1 LGRAGDE
8 LTVDPADLLLSAG
21 VVGAVIVSAGLA
33 MAATVLREAS
43 RARAMAMEAEGRR
56 GARRLVAL
64 LDKPGRAIAA
74 VHLLWWITL
83 VGSGGLAAML
93 GDRHGHGWGAALA
106 VAVAVAMQYVL
117 GAVVPSTLAERSLDA
132 VALRLAG
139 PVHALVRFP
148 PVRVVSR
155 VLVLAAAAVLGRRG
169 VRGGAFDQGEGGDAE
184 QARDHAAEH
193 DAEVAEE
200 RLLHSVTEFGDTV
213 VHEAMVP
220 RTDMDA
226 LPVECSVSEALDRV
240 VEAGY
245 SRMPC
250 SEGTLDHIAGIVH
263 LKDLVVAVRAGR
275 GDDPVRSVLRPAFFV
290 PETKRVAELLGEMR
304 TRKQHMAVAV
314 DEHGGIAGLI
324 TLEDVLEELVG
335 EIADEHDD
343 HETLIEAVADG
354 RWSIA
359 GRATIAEVNEALGL
373 DLPDDEWDTVGGF
386 VLHLAGEVPRVGD
399 SEGYE
404 KLRFQVDRMQG
415 RRIERIVLTRLE
427 PAVETADRG

>member
-1 LGRAGDE
+1 ME
-8 LTVDPADLLLSAG
+8 PADLLVISA
-21 VVGAVIVSAGLA
+21 VAVALLASAVLA

-56 GARRLVAL
+56 GARRLVSL
-64 LDKPGRAIAA
+64 LEHPGRPIAS
-74 VHLLWWITL
+74 VHLLWWATI
-83 VGSGGLAAML
+83 VGTGGLAAAF
-93 GDRHGHGWGAALA
+93 GERHGGGWVAVIA
-106 VAVAVAMQYVL
+106 VAIAVVAQYVL
-117 GAVVPSTLAERSLDA
+117 GAVVPATLAERSLEV
-132 VALRLAG
+132 VALRLA
-139 PVHALVRFP
+139 PIVHGVVRFL
-148 PVRVVSR
+148 PVRIVSR
-155 VLVLAAAAVLGRRG
+155 MLSLTAAAVLGRRG
-169 VRGGAFDQGEGGDAE
+169 LSGGAFDQGDTPDTDRDEIGD
-184 QARDHAAEH
+184 HT
-193 DAEVAEE
+193 AEVAEE

-226 LPVECSVSEALDRV
+226 LPVDRTVSEALDLV
-240 VEAGY
+240 IDAGY

-250 SEGTLDHIAGIVH
+250 FEGTLDRIVGIVH
-263 LKDLVVAVRAGR
+263 LKDLVVAARDAR
-275 GDDPVRSVLRPAFFV
+275 GDDPVLTVARPAFFV

-335 EIADEHDD
+335 EIADEYDD
-343 HETLIEAVADG
+343 HETFVEVIADG

-359 GRATIAEVNEALGL
+359 GRTTIDEVNDALGL
-373 DLPDDEWDTVGGF
+373 DLPDDEWDTIGGF

-399 SEGYE
+399 AEVYE

-415 RRIERIVLTRLE
+415 RRIERIILTRLE
-427 PAVETADRG
+427 PAIETADRG